1 MNSYV
6 LDACALIAFFN
17 DENGA
22 EHVEK
27 ILLGDGVCLMSIV
40 NVYEVC
46 YDAAKISGTEQGL
59 KMYKEIQQLPLKI
72 IKVIGKDLLKEA
84 IYFKVNYKIS
94 VADSFALGLAKE
106 NRAIMVSSDHHEFDI
121 IENSKELEFSW
132 IR

>member
-1 MNSYV
+1 MKSYV

-22 EHVEK
+22 EHVEEV
-27 ILLGDGVCLMSIV
+27 LLGDDVCLMSIV

-46 YDAAKISGTEQGL
+46 YNAAKISGTGQGL
-59 KMYKEIQQLPLKI
+59 KMYEEIQQLPLKI
-72 IKVIGKDLLKEA
+72 IKVIGKDLLKVA
-84 IYFKVNYKIS
+84 IYFKVNYKVS
-94 VADSFALGLAKE
+94 VADFFALGLAKE
-106 NRAIMVSSDHHEFDI
+106 NGAIMVSSDHHEFDI